1 MDTKELASKVKKMGL
16 KVYKRAK
23 KEFNDFKTAAEQNLF
38 ADKLRSRFNLENPY
52 KFIIIKKGEKLTFM
66 DKYLPKH
73 AKRYNEDDIF
83 VFYGETKDTG
93 IAAGDRVR
101 DLSDETMYE
110 VVQTVDVTIPVNYED
125 KVYDVPC
132 TAVYGKIVS

>member
-1 MDTKELASKVKKMGL
+1 MDTKELASKLKGMGL
-16 KVYKRAK
+16 KIYNKAK
-23 KEFNDFKTAAEQNLF
+23 KEINDFKSAAEHNLF

-52 KFIIIKKGEKLTFM
+52 KFMIIKKGEKLSFM

-83 VFYGETKDTG
+83 VFYGEAKDTG
-93 IAAGDRVR
+93 ISVGDKVR

-110 VVQTVDVTIPVNYED
+110 VNQVRDVEIPVNYED
-125 KVYDVPC
+125 KVYEVAC
-132 TAVYGKIVS
+132 TAVYGKILS